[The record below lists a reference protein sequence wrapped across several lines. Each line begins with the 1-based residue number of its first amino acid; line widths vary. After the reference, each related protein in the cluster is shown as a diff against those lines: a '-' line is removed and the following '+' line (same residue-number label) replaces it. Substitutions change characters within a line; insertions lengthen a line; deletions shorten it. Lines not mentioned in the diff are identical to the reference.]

1 MAGLVTRWYLV
12 LPLAALVYMLF
23 QGFTPLY
30 AGSIGLAFTVALIL
44 GASIALGLPD
54 VWLRY
59 LFWTGLALVGYVIPF
74 IFVYSP
80 ALMLQAGDPTAARIG
95 FAGAVALATFKAL
108 IAIALFGIIAIG
120 FLFTRLAL
128 WERGAAM
135 AAALCLLGDFPYSD
149 TLGFLLTVFTVR
161 LAMAAASAR
170 RGSAGLS
177 LCLASA
183 GSVKALALAAF
194 TLAWTHS
201 VEKIE
206 WQEDWRVTPQGL
218 QLVSA
223 RVKGSSAGME
233 PPPEARLSDG
243 WFQWQVARAP
253 LPEVLLGNSG
263 AAGEWR
269 VCARALPHTLGYF

>member
-149 TLGFLLTVFTVR
+149 TLGFLLTF
-161 LAMAAASAR
+161 
-170 RGSAGLS
+170 S
-177 LCLASA
+177 L
-183 GSVKALALAAF
+183 F
-194 TLAWTHS
+194 AW
-201 VEKIE
+201 
-206 WQEDWRVTPQGL
+206 QWRQRPRD
-218 QLVSA
+218 A
-223 RVKGSSAGME
+223 
-233 PPPEARLSDG
+233 
-243 WFQWQVARAP
+243 VAPA
-253 LPEVLLGNSG
+253 
-263 AAGEWR
+263 
-269 VCARALPHTLGYF
+269 